1 MQWVFLKDPA
11 VSTCDMHPQNLLESF
26 QQLLSSSTY
35 LTPFNGTSHATT
47 PPPTS
52 QNSGTETL
60 DRRIGTFSCESQG
73 CKRRQKHSPNSPL
86 AQPNSPS
93 QKACQMLSSAWFLDI
108 PRPLILPIHLSLSL
122 WPPSPWLRL
131 PAARSARG
139 SFAPLPCGS
148 EELRR
153 SLFSFAETGIVPM
166 AVQGGRLAVHVS
178 GKALV
183 GNVTNRELA

>member
-122 WPPSPWLRL
+122 CGLLLLGFAFQLRDPRAVLLLHFPAVPKSCVVPFFRSPKPASFQWLYR
-131 PAARSARG
+131 
-139 SFAPLPCGS
+139 
-148 EELRR
+148 
-153 SLFSFAETGIVPM
+153 V
-166 AVQGGRLAVHVS
+166 GGLLCMFLEKLLWA
-178 GKALV
+178 
-183 GNVTNRELA
+183 T